1 MRSDLPKEAAAVFL
15 SSPAIPSPSA
25 KAFFNEKFLRLRL
38 FERASWCM
46 LPANN
51 SVVID
56 PVHSIA
62 GTTVSPNSE
71 KTAVP
76 HLPQHAEG
84 LQRFDFRR
92 FFHSLIE
99 RIWIVAI
106 CVLAGFFLALGYLAR
121 TPKLYMGHS
130 VLEVEFQEPTVIA
143 TDDPTSRMRSM
154 FLASQEALRT
164 IEQNLTNQTLLSRV
178 VRAEGLAENEGRA
191 LLGQSVVSDKPS
203 GKTPARADASPA
215 GTTSHS
221 GSGVATFTPMEE
233 ALGLAMAGMVKP
245 VIRRGTRLIDLYVT
259 HRDPAMAQ
267 RLSEAVGRE
276 YIRNSIERRASLSEE
291 ALRYLLEEEE
301 RLKANL
307 QKSEAAVAEYKAKH
321 PDALQLGGG
330 TAATGSQQGSG
341 AGAGGPRGGLVED
354 KLQELNNKL
363 TAAKAD
369 QLRLEGELQQVEQ
382 AGDNIDAL
390 LTIPSIS
397 SAAMVTEARR
407 NVTQIEA
414 GITTYALRYKDKHP
428 RMMAAKAA
436 LAEAKDKLREAVLA
450 QRPILRNAIE
460 QVKATETSLQEAL
473 KDQQGVAVALNRT
486 AIGYQELAR
495 QAETDRALYESVLR
509 QIKETSLTK
518 DVKTNAVSVIEHS
531 PLPNSPVSPRPT
543 RTMALG
549 FLAGLAVG
557 LAFVFGADALDRSI
571 KTVDQAET
579 TLGLPVFAAVPDTT
593 DEGPVSRIKRRSRA
607 FGSSNYRVVVET
619 PESPAAE
626 AFRNLR
632 AALSLLG
639 PEAERKVSLFT
650 SALPNEGKSFT
661 SANYSLALAQ
671 QGYRVLL
678 IDGDLRRPTMHKIF
692 RFPNSSN
699 NSDEDTALGVTDC
712 LVGEADIASA
722 ARQIPAGEFQ
732 LVDEHIAV
740 TARILTAT
748 GGQLSVLAGGRRA
761 PNPAEILAGPFFGQ
775 LVAEA
780 ARLFD
785 RVVIDS
791 APILAVS
798 DTLLMTPHVQTL
810 CIVVR
815 AAKTPRQAV
824 RRALSLLAKSGI
836 RPAGLVLNRLRRSRG
851 VGYYYYYASHGY
863 GKEEGAYSR
872 SYGHRASSDHE
883 DNGA

>member
-1 MRSDLPKEAAAVFL
+1 MALT
-15 SSPAIPSPSA
+15 
-25 KAFFNEKFLRLRL
+25 
-38 FERASWCM
+38 
-46 LPANN
+46 
-51 SVVID
+51 
-56 PVHSIA
+56 
-62 GTTVSPNSE
+62 G
-71 KTAVP
+71 
-76 HLPQHAEG
+76 QYAEG

-92 FFHSLIE
+92 YWHSFVE
-99 RIWIVAI
+99 RIWIVAV
-106 CVLAGFFLALGYLAR
+106 CVLAGLFLALGYLAR
-121 TPKLYMGHS
+121 TPKLYQGHT
-130 VLEVEFQEPTVIA
+130 VLEVEFQEPTFIP
-143 TDDPTSRMRSM
+143 TDDSATRMRSM

-164 IEQNLTNQTLLSRV
+164 IEQNLINQTLLARV
-178 VRAEGLAENEGRA
+178 VRSEGLAEDGGRA
-191 LLGQSVVSDKPS
+191 LLGQSIVSDKASTPTQRTES
-203 GKTPARADASPA
+203 SQTVNKTQNV
-215 GTTSHS
+215 
-221 GSGVATFTPMEE
+221 SGVTTFTPLEE
-233 ALGLAMAGMVKP
+233 ALGRAMVGMVKP
-245 VIRRGTRLIDLYVT
+245 AIRRGTRLIDLYVT
-259 HRDPAMAQ
+259 HRDPVMAQ
-267 RLSEAVGRE
+267 RLAEATGRE

-301 RLKANL
+301 RLKRNL
-307 QKSEAAVAEYKAKH
+307 QKSEAAVAEYKATN

-369 QLRLEGELQQVEQ
+369 QIRLEGELQQVNQ

-390 LTIPSIS
+390 LEIPSIS
-397 SAAMVTEARR
+397 AAAMVTEARR
-407 NVTQIEA
+407 TVTQVEG
-414 GITTYALRYKDKHP
+414 GIATYALRYKDKHP
-428 RMMAAKAA
+428 KMMAAKAA
-436 LAEAKDKLREAVLA
+436 LAEAKQKLRQAVLA
-450 QRPILRNAIE
+450 QPAILRNAIE
-460 QVKATETSLQEAL
+460 QVKATEVSLQQAL
-473 KDQQGVAVALNRT
+473 QDQQGVAVNLNRT

-531 PLPNSPVSPRPT
+531 PLPTSPVSPRPT
-543 RTMALG
+543 RTIALG
-549 FLAGLAVG
+549 LLAGLAVG
-557 LAFVFGADALDRSI
+557 LAFVFGADALDRSV

-579 TLGLPVFAAVPDTT
+579 TLGLPVFAAVPDTA

-607 FGSSNYRVVVET
+607 FGTSNYRVVVET

-650 SALPNEGKSFT
+650 SAVPNEGKSFT

-678 IDGDLRRPTMHKIF
+678 IDGDLRRPNMHKIF
-692 RFPNSSN
+692 RFPDAVTKN
-699 NSDEDTALGVTDC
+699 NSEENTAPGVTDC

-722 ARQIPAGEFQ
+722 AREIPAGEFQ
-732 LVDEHIAV
+732 FVDENIAV
-740 TARILTAT
+740 TGNILAAT
-748 GGQLSVLAGGRRA
+748 GGQLFVLAGGRRA

-775 LVAEA
+775 LINEA
-780 ARLFD
+780 AKLFD

-798 DTLLMTPHVQTL
+798 DTLLMTPYVQTL
-810 CIVVR
+810 CIVIR
-815 AAKTPRQAV
+815 AAKTPRPAV
-824 RRALSLLAKSGI
+824 RRAITLLAKSGV
-836 RPAGLVLNRLRRSRG
+836 RPAGLILNRLRRSRG

-863 GKEEGAYSR
+863 GKDEGAYSR
-872 SYGHRASSDHE
+872 SYSYSYSHQSEPDHE
-883 DNGA
+883 TNGA